1 MKNAE
6 GLAALLS
13 EKSGVFLQQLGL
25 GDHKAQFCVYLA
37 NSPPMPEYQQ
47 LDSVVPL
54 APGDI
59 DRIYRNCG
67 NGWRKIF
74 NVYAKLLFTLDKELF
89 PYAQQASSWQA
100 FRDNILLQQGSNTA
114 LLFSPPQLA
123 LSLAGVAGQPQHHM
137 HLIAGRTHAKQL
149 LAEGLQAELHW
160 LNEEFAI
167 DTNRNLLVTP
177 FFDYRQLNNEKI
189 GYTATLLAALLRQQ
203 AGVLPG

>member
-1 MKNAE
+1 M
-6 GLAALLS
+6 
-13 EKSGVFLQQLGL
+13 QQLGF

-37 NSPPMPEYQQ
+37 NRPPMPEYLQ
-47 LDSVVPL
+47 LDSVTPL

-59 DRIYRNCG
+59 DRIYRHCG

-74 NVYAKLLFTLDKELF
+74 NVYAKLLFALDKELF

-114 LLFSPPQLA
+114 LLFSQPRLVLPLA
-123 LSLAGVAGQPQHHM
+123 DVAGQPQHHM
-137 HLIAGRTHAKQL
+137 HVIAGRTHAKQL

-167 DTNRNLLVTP
+167 DPKRNLLVTP

-189 GYTATLLAALLRQQ
+189 GYTAALLSLLKQ
-203 AGVLPG
+203 GKTLS